1 MKLASTYITLDGL
14 NYSRNELLR
23 LCRQKTE
30 DLRLPQWQKD
40 IFVFILSWLDESDH
54 IEIQTSGST
63 GAPKPIKL
71 KKQWMVNSATA
82 TCNRFNL
89 NETSKA
95 LLCLPAKYIAG
106 RMMIVRAIVSRCD
119 LLTIPP
125 ESIPLQ
131 DTGSEVDFAAVTPHQ
146 LYNSIEN
153 AWKGKNVKTLIVGG
167 GEISTSLE
175 RRIMNMPAEIY
186 ATYGM
191 TETSSH
197 IALRRINGPGS
208 TNWFTVLEDISI
220 SADERN
226 CLVID
231 APELNDQILTTNDII
246 EIKDEQHFRWLG
258 RWDNVINSGGIKII
272 PESIEKIISGI
283 RPERLV
289 IVPFPDDKF
298 GEIPVL
304 VIETETIGIS
314 ESRELLDRISTQTD
328 KYSAPK
334 RIISL
339 RAFPETPTGKP
350 DRKRI
355 VELIKDLHS

>member
-1 MKLASTYITLDGL
+1 MKQASTSLILDGL
-14 NYSRNELLR
+14 NYNSNELLK

-30 DLRLPQWQKD
+30 DLQVPQWQKD

-54 IEIQTSGST
+54 IVISTSGST
-63 GAPKPIKL
+63 GEPKPIKL
-71 KKQWMVNSATA
+71 KKQWMINSATT

-89 NETSKA
+89 NESSKA

-106 RMMIVRAIVSRCD
+106 QMMIVRAIVSQCD
-119 LLTIPP
+119 LLTTPP
-125 ESIPLQ
+125 DSNPLQ
-131 DTGSEVDFAAVTPHQ
+131 ETGSEVDFAAVTPHQ
-146 LYNSIEN
+146 LYNSLEN
-153 AWKGKNVKTLIVGG
+153 AWKGKNVKKLIVGG

-175 RRIMNMPAEIY
+175 RRIREMPAEIY

-208 TNWFTVLEDISI
+208 TTWFTLLGETRISL
-220 SADERN
+220 DKRN

-231 APELNDQILTTNDII
+231 APELNDQILTTNDIV
-246 EIKDEQHFRWLG
+246 EIKDERHFRWLG

-272 PESIEKIISGI
+272 PERIEKIISGI

-304 VIETETIGIS
+304 VIETENIGIS
-314 ESRELLDRISTQTD
+314 ESKELLDRISTLTD
-328 KYSAPK
+328 KFSRPK

-339 RAFPETPTGKP
+339 RAFPITPTGKP
-350 DRKRI
+350 DRKKI
-355 VELIKDLHS
+355 IALVNQ